1 MGSQQSEFPKKMRR
15 AAAASQGRAG
25 ASRMGGYGRHIIK
38 VVIRDGRE
46 YQLHATK
53 GWRSRRA

>member
-1 MGSQQSEFPKKMRR
+1 MTTKRNPLFEAHQRRMRAKPRFQGGAPKT
-15 AAAASQGRAG
+15 AG
-25 ASRMGGYGRHIIK
+25 ANIIATK
-38 VVIRDGRE
+38 VVDGRE

>member
-1 MGSQQSEFPKKMRR
+1 MGEIKKTVKHKPRKG
-15 AAAASQGRAG
+15 AAF
-25 ASRMGGYGRHIIK
+25 RHIIK
-38 VVIRDGRE
+38 TVVKDGRE

>member
-1 MGSQQSEFPKKMRR
+1 MERMMIVKNK
-15 AAAASQGRAG
+15 AAGKIGRKG
-25 ASRMGGYGRHIIK
+25 MPFCRIIK
-38 VVIRDGRE
+38 TVVKNGRE